1 MNNIKSRADVLDW
14 AKEIVYAGGAKYTP
28 LSKSDLFAIA
38 QCIVDPQP
46 LKGGDWTLTQEDSK
60 PSEPVGSSPDAE
72 KPELSE
78 DQCRDRDPKKE
89 TPLPDVIKPRYQ
101 FLHEEGLDS
110 QQAFDRF
117 LEETSAGKTVMNFSN
132 GQSSQG
138 AAFAYWLCES
148 VWGKPMARG
157 K

>member
-1 MNNIKSRADVLDW
+1 MNNIKTRADVLVW
-14 AKEIVYAGGAKYTP
+14 AKEIVYADGAKYTP
-28 LSKSDLFAIA
+28 LSKSDLLVIA

-60 PSEPVGSSPDAE
+60 PSKPVGSSPEAE

-78 DQCRDRDPKKE
+78 DQCRDRDME
-89 TPLPDVIKPRYQ
+89 APDVIKPRYQ

-117 LEETSAGKTVMNFSN
+117 LEETSDGKTVMNFSN

-148 VWGKPMARG
+148 VYGKPMARG